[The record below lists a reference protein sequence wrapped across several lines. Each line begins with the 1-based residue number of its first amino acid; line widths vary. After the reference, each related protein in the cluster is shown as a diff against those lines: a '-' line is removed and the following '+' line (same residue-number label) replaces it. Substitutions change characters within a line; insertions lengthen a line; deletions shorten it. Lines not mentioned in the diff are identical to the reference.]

1 MEEKMHIVIALDG
14 LLCKRWTLH
23 LLASLSRKQPRRF
36 KEILDDLAGISTK
49 TLSERLRALEK
60 DDIISRK
67 AYSEIPPRVEY
78 SLTKKGMELVR
89 SFDGVKKW
97 AMRWMKS

>member
-1 MEEKMHIVIALDG
+1 MREKMRIVIALDG

-23 LLASLSRKQPRRF
+23 LLMGLSLKQPMRF
-36 KEILDDLAGISTK
+36 KEILDDLTGISTK
-49 TLSERLRALEK
+49 TLSERLQALEK
-60 DDIISRK
+60 EGIISRK

-89 SFDGVKKW
+89 SFEGVKKW
-97 AMRWMKS
+97 AMRWM